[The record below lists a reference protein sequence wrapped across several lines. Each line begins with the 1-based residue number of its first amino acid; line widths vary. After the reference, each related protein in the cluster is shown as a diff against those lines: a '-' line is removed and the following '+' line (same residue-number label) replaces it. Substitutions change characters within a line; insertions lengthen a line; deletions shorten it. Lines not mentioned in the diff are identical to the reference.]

1 MVTMATF
8 TKRPV
13 EVKIRRAE
21 PGETVHTREGTLTAE
36 EGDLIAEGVEGEVY
50 PIGPRILAQTY
61 APDDEEAR
69 EIYEEVLPPGVVVEF
84 DRDGDASTARAVY
97 VRESEISNEE
107 EREEAEAFVRKFIA
121 SAPNLNP
128 GDAEEVPYA

>member
-13 EVKIRRAE
+13 EVEIRRAE

-61 APDDEEAR
+61 APTDEEAR
-69 EIYEEVLPPGVVVEF
+69 EIFEEVLPTGVRVEF
-84 DRDGDASTARAVY
+84 DDGGDATTAHAVY
-97 VRESEISNEE
+97 VVPDEISNEE

-121 SAPNLNP
+121 SSPNLQ
-128 GDAEEVPYA
+128 GQGGEVPYA

>member
-1 MVTMATF
+1 MATF

-13 EVKIRRAE
+13 AVEIRRAE

-61 APDDEEAR
+61 APADEEAV
-69 EIYEEVLPPGVVVEF
+69 EIFEECLPTGVRVEF
-84 DRDGDASTARAVY
+84 ETEGMARVAAAIY
-97 VRESEISNEE
+97 VVPDEISNDE

-121 SAPNLNP
+121 SSPNLQ
-128 GDAEEVPYA
+128 GMGGEVPYA